1 MVDRE
6 PTEGEQ
12 TVNKNKVDVSQVFL
26 VFMAL
31 VGDAEKTALAL
42 DMNVEDVNDLAK
54 KEGWVEKVRSISV
67 MSKSG
72 TPGDWERAQ
81 NRALN
86 FVQCH
91 QLRRLIDASIF
102 NLNAKMADDP
112 FAGVV
117 VIGELGQVK
126 LTARL
131 FVELS
136 QAMERVHT
144 MTYAALGD
152 SVKERELR
160 AETDPDNPSN
170 SSGLHAALISAL
182 NQGATLSK
190 QPAEN
195 LIEAA
200 VTTVQQA
207 TSIPKQIT

>member
-1 MVDRE
+1 M
-6 PTEGEQ
+6 
-12 TVNKNKVDVSQVFL
+12 NKNKVDVSQVFL

-42 DMNVEDVNDLAK
+42 DMDVEDVNDLAK
-54 KEGWVEKVRSISV
+54 KEGWSEKVRSIST

-102 NLNAKMADDP
+102 NLNARMADDP

-117 VIGELGQVK
+117 VIGQLGEVK

-160 AETDPDNPSN
+160 AETDPDNPTN
-170 SSGLHAALISAL
+170 SSGLHAALIQAL
-182 NQGATLSK
+182 NQGRSLADK
-190 QPAEN
+190 PAEK
-195 LIEAA
+195 LIDEAVATVVNAKGA
-200 VTTVQQA
+200 V
-207 TSIPKQIT
+207 